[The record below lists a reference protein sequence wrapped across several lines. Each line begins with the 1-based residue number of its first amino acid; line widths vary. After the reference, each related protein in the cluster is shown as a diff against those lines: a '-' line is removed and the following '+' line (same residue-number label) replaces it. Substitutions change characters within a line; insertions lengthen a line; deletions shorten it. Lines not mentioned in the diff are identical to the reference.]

1 MSRNRKILRRIL
13 RGQLGYGDS
22 AYYAMA
28 IPIIALTLPLLTPP
42 LTAAAVLGAIAGVI
56 LLILAFLFFL
66 TIVGAPVGSA
76 LA

>member
-22 AYYAMA
+22 AYYALA
-28 IPIIALTLPLLTPP
+28 IPIIAATIPLLVPP
-42 LTAAAVLGAIAGVI
+42 LTAMAIIGVI
-56 LLILAFLFFL
+56 VGVGLLILAFLFFL